1 MPETREFSE
10 ERIYMN
16 TKVRIRIFS
25 DLGTVSSRDLIKEA
39 FSKFDYVTEKY
50 TRFNQ
55 TSELSSLNRN
65 SGHFHK
71 VNPELFTLIEKLIQ
85 YSTLTEGAFDPT
97 IIDLLEMYGF
107 KKDSN
112 YEELKD
118 ENLLKNIQTY
128 LKTRPSFRDIKFD
141 KTNSAIKLQ
150 AGQRIDL
157 GSIGKGLAID
167 LAASVLEPVNNFIIN
182 AGGDIRAHGSK
193 PDGPWTVG
201 LAQHELP
208 NKGVG
213 GGYFGHIN
221 IINQSL
227 AASGGWGRRVRFFH
241 HLLNPKT
248 GMPINEVSQ
257 TFTLANDAQTADV
270 WATIL
275 FASGKQGPDLLDT
288 TEEIEGMIVFADGST
303 YCSRGFSF
311 IS

>member
-1 MPETREFSE
+1 MTKPTRQ
-10 ERIYMN
+10 
-16 TKVRIRIFS
+16 
-25 DLGTVSSRDLIKEA
+25 SSCKQDNG
-39 FSKFDYVTEKY
+39 V
-50 TRFNQ
+50 
-55 TSELSSLNRN
+55 
-65 SGHFHK
+65 
-71 VNPELFTLIEKLIQ
+71 
-85 YSTLTEGAFDPT
+85 
-97 IIDLLEMYGF
+97 
-107 KKDSN
+107 
-112 YEELKD
+112 
-118 ENLLKNIQTY
+118 
-128 LKTRPSFRDIKFD
+128 
-141 KTNSAIKLQ
+141 
-150 AGQRIDL
+150 DL